1 VGFESEGMINDERLT
16 DRLIDSKTYA
26 PEQILLGEEEV
37 PSKYKDDEDDTL
49 YDNWY
54 RNLPPQLSLPDSDLL
69 HAIHAYVSDFYS
81 IVSNNQNG
89 FQSMDGTALLAMG
102 ILLDEMVTEMI
113 GETGQLAFLESERMY
128 RGGVR
133 TFWNGIRE
141 VPFYYKGNQ
150 QMERTTNST
159 TSGGLSS
166 EQQTISA
173 SNSITRSEFEDSDEE
188 REANVESN
196 QNVQRTS
203 QA

>member
-1 VGFESEGMINDERLT
+1 VGLESEGMINEERLT

-37 PSKYKDDEDDTL
+37 PSEYKDDEDDTL

-69 HAIHAYVSDFYS
+69 HAIHAYVSNFYS
-81 IVSNNQNG
+81 IVPNNQNG
-89 FQSMDGTALLAMG
+89 FESMDGTALLAMG
-102 ILLDEMVTEMI
+102 ILLDEMVTETI

-128 RGGVR
+128 CGGVR

-141 VPFYYKGNQ
+141 VPFYFEGNQ

-159 TSGGLSS
+159 TSEGLSS

-173 SNSITRSEFEDSDEE
+173 GSE
-188 REANVESN
+188 
-196 QNVQRTS
+196 
-203 QA
+203 